1 MAKLSPSILSAD
13 FGILKEQLELLEK
26 NGVEYIHIDI
36 MDGSFVPNISMGIPV
51 IKSIRKYT
59 NMIFDTHIMIVN
71 PEKYI
76 KQFKEA
82 GCDIINV
89 HAEACENLYETIDNI
104 NKLGVKSGVTIKP
117 NTPVSDIINVLD
129 KVSLVLIMTV
139 EPGFGGQKFIY
150 SQLEKVDELVK
161 LRQKNNYKY
170 KIEVDGGININN
182 IQNVVSHGVDLVVAG
197 SAILES
203 DNIEKTVNEFN
214 NILSEF

>member
-104 NKLGVKSGVTIKP
+104 NKLGIKSGVTIKP
-117 NTPVSDIINVLD
+117 NTPISDIMNVLD
-129 KVSLVLIMTV
+129 KVSLVLVMTV
-139 EPGFGGQKFIY
+139 EPGFGGQKFMY

-182 IQNVVSHGVDLVVAG
+182 IQNVVSHGVDLVVSG

-214 NILSEF
+214 NILSKF

>member
-71 PEKYI
+71 QEKYI

-82 GCDIINV
+82 GCDIIND
-89 HAEACENLYETIDNI
+89 HAEE
-104 NKLGVKSGVTIKP
+104 
-117 NTPVSDIINVLD
+117 
-129 KVSLVLIMTV
+129 
-139 EPGFGGQKFIY
+139 
-150 SQLEKVDELVK
+150 
-161 LRQKNNYKY
+161 
-170 KIEVDGGININN
+170 
-182 IQNVVSHGVDLVVAG
+182 
-197 SAILES
+197 
-203 DNIEKTVNEFN
+203 
-214 NILSEF
+214 

>member
-129 KVSLVLIMTV
+129 KVSLVLVMTV
-139 EPGFGGQKFIY
+139 EPGFGGQKFMY

-214 NILSEF
+214 NILSKF

>member
-117 NTPVSDIINVLD
+117 NTPISDIMNVLD
-129 KVSLVLIMTV
+129 KVSLVLVMTV
-139 EPGFGGQKFIY
+139 EPGFGGQKFMY

-214 NILSEF
+214 NILSKF

>member
-214 NILSEF
+214 NILSKF

>member
-139 EPGFGGQKFIY
+139 EPGFGGQKFMY

-161 LRQKNNYKY
+161 LKQKNNYKY

-214 NILSEF
+214 NILSKF

>member
-117 NTPVSDIINVLD
+117 NTPVSDIMNVLD
-129 KVSLVLIMTV
+129 KVSLVLVMTV
-139 EPGFGGQKFIY
+139 EPGFGGQKFMY

-214 NILSEF
+214 NILSKF

>member
-117 NTPVSDIINVLD
+117 NTPVSDIMNVLD

-139 EPGFGGQKFIY
+139 FWIKFH
-150 SQLEKVDELVK
+150 LFL
-161 LRQKNNYKY
+161 L
-170 KIEVDGGININN
+170 
-182 IQNVVSHGVDLVVAG
+182 
-197 SAILES
+197 
-203 DNIEKTVNEFN
+203 
-214 NILSEF
+214 

>member
-104 NKLGVKSGVTIKP
+104 NKLGIKSGVTIKP
-117 NTPVSDIINVLD
+117 NTPISDIMNVLD
-129 KVSLVLIMTV
+129 KVSLVLVMTV
-139 EPGFGGQKFIY
+139 EPGFGGQKFMY

-214 NILSEF
+214 NILSKF

>member
-89 HAEACENLYETIDNI
+89 HAETCENLYETIDNI
-104 NKLGVKSGVTIKP
+104 NKLGIKSGVTIKP
-117 NTPVSDIINVLD
+117 NTPISDIMNVLD
-129 KVSLVLIMTV
+129 KVSLVLVMTV
-139 EPGFGGQKFIY
+139 EPGFGGQKFMY

-214 NILSEF
+214 NILSKF

>member
-139 EPGFGGQKFIY
+139 EPGFGGQKFMY

-214 NILSEF
+214 NILSKF

>member
-117 NTPVSDIINVLD
+117 NTPVSDIMNVLD

-139 EPGFGGQKFIY
+139 EPGFGGQKFMY

-161 LRQKNNYKY
+161 LKQKNNYKY

-214 NILSEF
+214 NILSKF

>member
-104 NKLGVKSGVTIKP
+104 NKLGIKSGVTIKP
-117 NTPVSDIINVLD
+117 NTPISDIMNVLD
-129 KVSLVLIMTV
+129 KVSLVLVMTV
-139 EPGFGGQKFIY
+139 EPGFGGQKFMY

-182 IQNVVSHGVDLVVAG
+182 IQNVVSHGVDLVVSG

-214 NILSEF
+214 NILSIF